1 MKTTNKMT
9 LNDLL
14 TMTFTEATHDH
25 MRDLRERLFY
35 KGLISSIEQ
44 TYMYT
49 EEAKREALNWYAEQM
64 AKEAEKGSTGS
75 AGKLFEVT
83 TRLEWSIMHG
93 TRYAI
98 NDVKCR
104 PCGLADMRVKIDGAN
119 VEVECKT
126 GTGSLVYGADFAE
139 CVANLNALI
148 KRNPLMVWK
157 WDEGD
162 PIVMRVKELLEA
174 LQEYNGGIDT
184 WLVFDDGAKRKDGQ
198 HAIRLQNY
206 SSKKKMAH
214 LERIAFECPNW
225 QDIMASASFED

>member
-1 MKTTNKMT
+1 MKKSNKMS

-25 MRDLRERLFY
+25 MHELRERLFN
-35 KGLISSIEQ
+35 KGLISTLEQ
-44 TYMYT
+44 CYMYT
-49 EEAKREALNWYAEQM
+49 EEAKREALEWYAEQM
-64 AKEAEKGSTGS
+64 EKEAEKGSTGS
-75 AGKLFEVT
+75 NGKLFEVT
-83 TRLEWSIMHG
+83 TRIEWSIMHG

-126 GTGSLVYGADFAE
+126 GTGSLVYGTDFSE
-139 CVANLNALI
+139 CIANLNALV

-157 WDEGD
+157 WDNGD
-162 PIVMRVKELLEA
+162 PIVMRVRDLLEA
-174 LQEYNGGIDT
+174 LENYNGGIDT

-206 SSKKKMAH
+206 SSKKKMQY
-214 LERIAFECPNW
+214 LEKVAFDSYDW
-225 QDIMASASFED
+225 MTLMQTASFE